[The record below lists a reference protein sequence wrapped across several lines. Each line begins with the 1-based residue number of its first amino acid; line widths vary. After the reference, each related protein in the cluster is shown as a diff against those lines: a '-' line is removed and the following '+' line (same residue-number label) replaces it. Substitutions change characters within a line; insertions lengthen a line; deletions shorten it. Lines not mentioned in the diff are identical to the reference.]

1 MAAPPRDLDADDL
14 ARVMG
19 AFTRGSIRLPSAEK
33 HTFTTL
39 SVLHTLAGQGPMRVS
54 ALKVTEQITQPAITQ
69 LVSRLERDGLVER
82 RPDAAD
88 GRAVLVQ
95 ITEAGARIV
104 RTRHQERVRRFTELV
119 EALTPEERAAINAAL
134 PALDRMA
141 ALMDT
146 ERWSMG
152 AAVPEGLS

>member
-1 MAAPPRDLDADDL
+1 MSAQRRGLEADDL

-19 AFTRGSIRLPSAEK
+19 AFTRGSVRLPSAEK
-33 HTFTTL
+33 HSFTTL
-39 SVLHTLAGQGPMRVS
+39 SVLHTLAGKGPMRVS

-82 RPDAAD
+82 RPDVED

-104 RTRHQERVRRFTELV
+104 RTRHRERVRRFTELM
-119 EALTPEERAAINAAL
+119 ATLTPEERATISAAL
-134 PALDRMA
+134 PALERMA
-141 ALMDT
+141 TLMDT
-146 ERWSMG
+146 ERGSMA

>member
-39 SVLHTLAGQGPMRVS
+39 SVLHTLAGKGPMRVS

-82 RPDAAD
+82 RPDVAD
-88 GRAVLVQ
+88 GRAVLVR

-119 EALTPEERAAINAAL
+119 EALTPEERAAISAAL

-146 ERWSMG
+146 ERWSMT

>member
-1 MAAPPRDLDADDL
+1 MSAQRRGLEADDL

-33 HTFTTL
+33 HSFTTL
-39 SVLHTLAGQGPMRVS
+39 SVLHTLAGKGPMRVS

-82 RPDAAD
+82 RPDVED

-104 RTRHQERVRRFTELV
+104 RTRHRERVRRFTELM
-119 EALTPEERAAINAAL
+119 ATLTPEERATISAAL
-134 PALDRMA
+134 PALERMA
-141 ALMDT
+141 TLMDT
-146 ERWSMG
+146 EREPTV